1 MRFGCFLFPHLLE
14 FIQDTFI
21 LRWGISYCLGW
32 LRQAENSY
40 LAYSADEVNEMPERL
55 RRLLGYFV
63 HEPNL
68 GSVNGIDPYD
78 YVLLGKKEKEFTEFI
93 PKIFK
98 PILHEHIEKH
108 KKMAG

>member
-1 MRFGCFLFPHLLE
+1 
-14 FIQDTFI
+14 
-21 LRWGISYCLGW
+21 
-32 LRQAENSY
+32 
-40 LAYSADEVNEMPERL
+40 MPERL

-98 PILHEHIEKH
+98 PILQEHIEKH